1 MSRRPAVARSDGRV
15 GRALVVGLLAL
26 AAAVSAVDAA
36 QWAWLGVRIRDLS
49 EQEMNEIASRHGMR
63 EGFGVFI
70 VEVMEGTPAETAG
83 LKNGDLVVA
92 FEERPVTETRVLQR
106 LIASSGP
113 GRDVR
118 LTVLRAEG
126 RRRLDVRLAAMPRP
140 VLGERIGAE
149 FGFVVREA
157 EPGASTALAVS
168 VVVRRSSAERAGLEA
183 GDVILQVN
191 DQAVVTRDAMRE
203 ALADASLEA
212 PLRLTIRRGGS
223 RLSVVLQA
231 PGS

>member
-1 MSRRPAVARSDGRV
+1 VSRRI
-15 GRALVVGLLAL
+15 RALVGVVLAL
-26 AAAVSAVDAA
+26 AAVASAVDAA

-49 EQEMNEIASRHGMR
+49 EQEMDEIASRHGMR

-157 EPGASTALAVS
+157 EPGTATTLAVS
-168 VVVRRSSAERAGLEA
+168 GVVQKSSAERAGLEV

-191 DQAVVTRDAMRE
+191 DQAVATREAMRE
-203 ALADASLEA
+203 ALADAGLEV
-212 PLRLTIRRGGS
+212 PLRLTVRRGGN
-223 RLSVVLQA
+223 RLSVVLKA
-231 PGS
+231 PASS